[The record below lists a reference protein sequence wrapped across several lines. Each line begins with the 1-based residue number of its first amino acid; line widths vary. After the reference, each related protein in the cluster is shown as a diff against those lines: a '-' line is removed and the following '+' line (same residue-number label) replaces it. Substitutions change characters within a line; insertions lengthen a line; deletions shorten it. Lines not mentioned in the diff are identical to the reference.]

1 MSCDKL
7 EAFYNSHCWCQFLVE
22 GICEIAII
30 FVLNQQSFWTSYIH
44 LPVILFRLIAVSQW
58 CVMRMIRVSDFWGTW
73 QCCTESNFYQQ
84 GHATP
89 ILVRCLFSNHL
100 FFNFPFDKRSLTYIY
115 RYIFVTAQWLRW
127 PDEALGDKI
136 QHLCIYNGWTRG
148 QGLVGHG
155 Q

>member
-1 MSCDKL
+1 MFQT
-7 EAFYNSHCWCQFLVE
+7 FYLPVILLRLAISQWCVWSVFQTF
-22 GICEIAII
+22 
-30 FVLNQQSFWTSYIH
+30 H
-44 LPVILFRLIAVSQW
+44 LPVILFRLAISQW
-58 CVMRMIRVSDFWGTW
+58 CVICIFRVSDFWGTW
-73 QCCTESNFYQQ
+73 QCCIESDFYQQ

-100 FFNFPFDKRSLTYIY
+100 FFNFPFDKLSLTYIY
-115 RYIFVTAQWLRW
+115 FFIIAQWLRW